1 MEKLD
6 FSEDEIQHQ
15 LEALGYN
22 NIPRHRLR
30 EFKRGGL
37 IKLANIGLHVDDQ
50 MLTKPEI
57 TGMFCDFHSAS

>member
-22 NIPRHRLR
+22 NIPRHRLH

-37 IKLANIGLHVDDQ
+37 IEFANIGLHFDDQ
-50 MLTKPEI
+50 MLTKSEI
-57 TGMFCDFHSAS
+57 TVMFCDFHTAS